1 MVHSRISSLTSFV
14 KTTFQS
20 RAANSSRKVIQQ
32 AQQERSAPFYI
43 FRRIV
48 FCVAMAMTTLCFA
61 QNSGE
66 QFTRFSNFA
75 LGSGTLA
82 DIAAIVAPVKI
93 RKTGEAG
100 EFMASIC
107 YRTPEGFAAFL
118 AGEMDGPENS
128 LGGFWVSRDEVRGP
142 CALWP
147 ADKSPPS
154 LVIGAVHLDMTFSE
168 FKRVVNRPI
177 IWTSNWATV
186 TFESIRKLSPDE
198 LARLPP
204 EVSTMLKQ
212 GQHQD
217 YMDVIVSISASFSKG
232 HLQQFR
238 IWKTE
243 SM

>member
-1 MVHSRISSLTSFV
+1 MAHSRILSLTYFA

-20 RAANSSRKVIQQ
+20 RGAHSSRNVIPQ
-32 AQQERSAPFYI
+32 AQQGCSALFCI
-43 FRRIV
+43 SRRLV
-48 FCVAMAMTTLCFA
+48 FFVVMTTATLCFA
-61 QNSGE
+61 QNSGD
-66 QFTRFSNFA
+66 QFTRFSNFS

-82 DIAAIVAPVKI
+82 DIAAIIAPVKI
-93 RKTGEAG
+93 KKTGEAG

-128 LGGFWVSRDEVRGP
+128 LGGFWISRNEVRGP

-147 ADKSPPS
+147 ADRSPPP
-154 LVIGAVHLDMTFSE
+154 LVIGKVHLDMTFSE
-168 FKRVVNRPI
+168 FKQVVNRPI
-177 IWTSNWATV
+177 IWADGWAMV
-186 TFESIRKLSPDE
+186 NFESVRKLSPED
-198 LARLPP
+198 LARLPS
-204 EVSTMLKQ
+204 EVLAMMKQ
-212 GQHQD
+212 GQMQD
-217 YMDVIVSISASFSKG
+217 DMHVFVSVFARFSQG